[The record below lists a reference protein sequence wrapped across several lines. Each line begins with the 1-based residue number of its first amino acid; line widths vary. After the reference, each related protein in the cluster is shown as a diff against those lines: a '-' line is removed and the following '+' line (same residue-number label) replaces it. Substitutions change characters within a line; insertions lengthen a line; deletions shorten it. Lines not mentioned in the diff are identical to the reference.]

1 MSKLGYPTGY
11 NYTNITT
18 ATSTQVS
25 TKAGTVLASVI
36 INKWVA
42 NGVVAIYDNASSA
55 ANPIATITAGATVLS
70 DPPIQATFNVTCKN
84 GLRIVTTGANDI
96 TVIWAGQA

>member
-1 MSKLGYPTGY
+1 MSKYGYPTGY
-11 NYTNITT
+11 NYTNITS

-25 TKAGTVLASVI
+25 TKPGTILGTVI

-55 ANPIATITAGATVLS
+55 ANPIATITAGAT
-70 DPPIQATFNVTCKN
+70 I

-96 TVIWAGQA
+96 TIIWAGQA